1 MTARCESLESR
12 TLLTTAGFKDAG
24 VLRVEANPGDDLI
37 VLSIVPGGVKITVN
51 NETPLLFDLNPRR
64 TSHRIQ
70 WVRLDGMGGND
81 TIRFND
87 VYNGIS
93 VEMIGGDGNDLLE
106 SNSARFVGSGGAGD
120 DTLRGSGSILSEL
133 EGNTGNDTIIATNG
147 PCHANG
153 GAGRDFIQ
161 LTEADDRAW
170 GGPGSDTILGMSG
183 NDTLLGG
190 RGDDLIDAGNGDDW
204 IFGQQGDDT
213 LVAGAGDDRL
223 FGQDGSDSLD
233 GGAGTDV
240 LFTGAGNND
249 LTALTDVLD
258 RAHSR
263 EYRRI
268 DALLT
273 LHVPISVRPT

>member
-1 MTARCESLESR
+1 MIARCESLESR

-24 VLRVEANPGDDLI
+24 ILRVEANPGDDLI
-37 VLSIVPGGVKITVN
+37 VLNVVPGGVKISVN
-51 NETPLLFDLNPRR
+51 NEVPLLYNFDSKRPA
-64 TSHRIQ
+64 HRIQ

-106 SNSARFVGSGGAGD
+106 SNSARFVGSGGAGE

-147 PCHANG
+147 SCHANG

-161 LTEADDRAW
+161 LTDADDRAW
-170 GGPGSDTILGMSG
+170 GGPGRDTILGMG
-183 NDTLLGG
+183 GKDTLLGG
-190 RGDDLIDAGNGDDW
+190 RGDDLIDGGNGDDW
-204 IFGQQGDDT
+204 LFGQQGDDT
-213 LVAGAGDDRL
+213 LVGGAGDDRL
-223 FGQDGSDSLD
+223 LGQDGNDFLD
-233 GGAGTDV
+233 GGAGADV
-240 LFTGAGNND
+240 LFTGGGKND
-249 LTALTDVLD
+249 ATALTDVLD
-258 RAHSR
+258 RSHSR

-273 LHVPISVRPT
+273 LHVPISDRPV